1 VCVHKSIFCDK
12 KRNTGMYT
20 VDLHIAGHTPDA
32 VERASTWAMH
42 VASMCSGVHVHVRP
56 VPRRRHLLTL
66 LRSPHVNKKSRE
78 QFMETT
84 RGRVVRAQY
93 TPDMAQIYVYL
104 MERAHVPGVE
114 MSMKVTQPW
123 MFPVLYCVYI

>member
-1 VCVHKSIFCDK
+1 
-12 KRNTGMYT
+12 MYT
-20 VDLHIAGHTPDA
+20 VDLHIAGHTADA
-32 VERASTWAMH
+32 VQRASTWAMN
-42 VASMCSGVHVHVRP
+42 VAYMCSGVNVCATP
-56 VPRRRHLLTL
+56 LPRRRYLLTV

-93 TPDMAQIYVYL
+93 TPDMAQIFVHL

-114 MSMKVTQPW
+114 FSMKVTQPW

>member
-1 VCVHKSIFCDK
+1 
-12 KRNTGMYT
+12 MYT

-32 VERASTWAMH
+32 VQRASTWAMH
-42 VASMCSGVHVHVRP
+42 IALMCSGVDVRAWP
-56 VPRRRHLLTL
+56 LPRRRSLFTL

-84 RGRVVRAQY
+84 RGRCVHARY
-93 TPDMAQIYVYL
+93 TPAMAQIFVHL

-114 MSMKVTQPW
+114 ISMKVTQPW
-123 MFPVLYCVYI
+123 MFPSLYCIHIK